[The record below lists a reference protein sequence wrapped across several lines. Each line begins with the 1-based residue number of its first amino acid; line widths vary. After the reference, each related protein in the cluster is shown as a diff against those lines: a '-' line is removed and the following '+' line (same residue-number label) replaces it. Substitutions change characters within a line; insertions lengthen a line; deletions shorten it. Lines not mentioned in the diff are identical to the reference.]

1 MLGEATLRASLG
13 SALAVLGAVGAIAAG
28 SFTASASAADSFT
41 VSKSVA
47 HTATSVPTAL
57 SLKANPA
64 TETYGKPA
72 TVTGTLST
80 GGSTSAP
87 VAGQKVWVSTTK
99 TSAGAL
105 ATGTT
110 TASGGFSVKL
120 PERAAGGTL
129 YAGSAAAKGLAG
141 TVVPLTLKVVH
152 PTQIGSLKVS
162 LSQYWKVSVSGCLGF
177 PGGDK
182 TERIAHTTGLTVEYK
197 ASGGFWNK
205 LAVINGKESDVRC
218 GTGGIK
224 FTGTF
229 GAKLSSA
236 DYRVVYAGT
245 TGVTSYAPATSATIL
260 AWRYDTRIT
269 GFTLSPTV
277 VNAGGKVTIKGT
289 LQYLNK
295 SWLNFGGQP
304 LVVGLLRTGSTKW
317 TWPVVVKTN
326 AAGQFSATIKV
337 PYSATWQIRF
347 NGDTTKGGH
356 LSAWT
361 PQIKVTLK

>member
-1 MLGEATLRASLG
+1 LRASLG

-28 SFTASASAADSFT
+28 SFTASASAADSFA

-47 HTATSVPTAL
+47 HTVPSVPPTL
-57 SLKANPA
+57 SLKVNPP

-80 GGSTSAP
+80 GGSAPAP

-110 TASGGFSVKL
+110 TATGGFSIKL
-120 PERAAGGTL
+120 PERAAGGAL
-129 YAGSAAAKGLAG
+129 YAGSAAAKGLAA
-141 TVVPLTLKVVH
+141 TVVRFTLKVVH
-152 PTQIGSLKVS
+152 PTQIGSFKVS
-162 LSQYWKVSVSGCLGF
+162 LSQYWKVSVSGCLGL

-182 TERIAHTTGLTVEYK
+182 TERIAHTTGLTVQYK
-197 ASGGFWNK
+197 AAGGFWNK
-205 LAVINGKESDVRC
+205 LGAINGSESDVRC

-224 FTGTF
+224 FTGTLA
-229 GAKLSSA
+229 AKLSSA

-245 TGVTSYAPATSATIL
+245 TGVTSYAAATGAAVL
-260 AWRYDTRIT
+260 AWKYDTRIT
-269 GFTLSPTV
+269 GFTLSPATV
-277 VNAGGKVTIKGT
+277 AAGGKVTIKGT

-295 SWLNFGGQP
+295 SWLNDGGQP
-304 LVVGLLRTGSTKW
+304 LVVGLLRKGTTKW
-317 TWPVVVKTN
+317 VWPFVVKTN
-326 AAGQFSATIKV
+326 AAGQFSATLKV
-337 PYSATWQIRF
+337 PYSATWQVRF
-347 NGDTTKGGH
+347 NGDNTKGGH

-361 PQIKVTLK
+361 PEISVTLK

>member
-1 MLGEATLRASLG
+1 LRASLG

-28 SFTASASAADSFT
+28 SFTASASAADSPA

-47 HTATSVPTAL
+47 HTVPSVPPL
-57 SLKANPA
+57 SLKVNPV

-72 TVTGTLST
+72 SVTGTLST
-80 GGSTSAP
+80 GGPASAP

-105 ATGTT
+105 GTGTT

-152 PTQIGSLKVS
+152 PTQIASFKVS
-162 LSQYWKVSVSGCLGF
+162 LNQYWKVSVSGCLGL
-177 PGGDK
+177 PGTDK

-205 LAVINGKESDVRC
+205 LGVINGKEADARC

-224 FTGTF
+224 FTGAF

-245 TGVTSYAPATSATIL
+245 TGVTSYAAATGGAVL

-269 GFTLSPTV
+269 GFTLSPTTV
-277 VNAGGKVTIKGT
+277 AAGGKVTIKGT

-295 SWLNFGGQP
+295 SWLNDGGQP
-304 LVVGLLRTGSTKW
+304 LVVGLLRNGTTKW
-317 TWPVVVKTN
+317 VWPFVVKTN
-326 AAGQFSATIKV
+326 AAGQFSATLKV
-337 PYSATWQIRF
+337 PYSAKWQVRF

-361 PQIKVTLK
+361 AEIPVTLK

>member
-1 MLGEATLRASLG
+1 LRASLG
-13 SALAVLGAVGAIAAG
+13 TALAVLGAVGAIAAG
-28 SFTASASAADSFT
+28 SYTASASAADSST
-41 VSKSVA
+41 VSQRVA
-47 HTATSVPTAL
+47 HTVTSVPPAL
-57 SLKANPA
+57 SLKVNPA

-72 TVTGTLST
+72 TVTGTLRS
-80 GGSTSAP
+80 GPGATSAP
-87 VAGQKVWVSTTK
+87 VAGQQVWVSTTK

-105 ATGTT
+105 AKGTT
-110 TASGGFSVKL
+110 TASGGFSIKL

-129 YAGSAAAKGLAG
+129 YAGSAGVKGLAA

-152 PTQIGSLKVS
+152 PTQISSFKVS

-177 PGGDK
+177 PGTDK
-182 TERIAHTTGLTVEYK
+182 TERIAHTTGLTVEYR

-224 FTGTF
+224 FSGTF
-229 GAKLSSA
+229 GAKLNSA

-245 TGVTSYAPATSATIL
+245 TGVTSYAATTGGAVL
-260 AWRYDTRIT
+260 AWKYDTRIT

-295 SWLNFGGQP
+295 SWLNFVGQP
-304 LVVGLLRTGSTKW
+304 LVIGVHRTGGTAW
-317 TWPVVVKTN
+317 VWPVTVKTN
-326 AAGQFSATIKV
+326 ASGQFSATIKV
-337 PYSATWQIRF
+337 PYTGTWQVRF
-347 NGDTTKGGH
+347 NGDNIKGGH

-361 PQIKVTLK
+361 SQVSVTLK

>member
-1 MLGEATLRASLG
+1 MLGEATLRSSLG
-13 SALAVLGAVGAIAAG
+13 VALAVVGAVGAIAAG
-28 SFTASASAADSFT
+28 SFTATASAADSST

-47 HTATSVPTAL
+47 SAPAAL
-57 SLKANPA
+57 SLKVKNPV

-72 TVTGTLST
+72 TVTGTLSA
-80 GGSTSAP
+80 GSTP

-99 TSAGAL
+99 TSAGTL
-105 ATGTT
+105 GTGTT
-110 TASGGFSVKL
+110 TAAGGFSIKL
-120 PERAAGGTL
+120 PERAAGLAL
-129 YAGSAAAKGLAG
+129 YTGSAAAKGLAG

-182 TERIAHTTGLTVEYK
+182 TERITHTTGLTVEYK

-205 LAVINGKESDVRC
+205 LAAVNGKEADVRC

-245 TGVTSYAPATSATIL
+245 SGVTSYAAATSATIL
-260 AWRYDTRIT
+260 AWKYDTRIT
-269 GFTLSPTV
+269 GFTVSPTT

-295 SWLNFGGQP
+295 SWLSDGGQP
-304 LVVGLLRTGSTKW
+304 LVVGLLRNGTTKW
-317 TWPVVVKTN
+317 VWPFVVKTN
-326 AAGQFSATIKV
+326 AAGQFSATLKV
-337 PYSATWQIRF
+337 PYSATWQVRF
-347 NGDTTKGGH
+347 NGDTIKGGH